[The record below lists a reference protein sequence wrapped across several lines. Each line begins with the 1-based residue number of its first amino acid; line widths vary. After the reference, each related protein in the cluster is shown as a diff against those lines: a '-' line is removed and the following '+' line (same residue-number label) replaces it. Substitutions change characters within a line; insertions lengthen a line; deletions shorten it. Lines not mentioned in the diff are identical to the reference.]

1 MSWSDQ
7 VFRYCERGSDPSFWA
22 EPLNAL
28 SNGAFLVAAMA
39 AAIALARQRRP
50 EPALGIWALIGLVFV
65 IGVGSLLF
73 HTFATRWSAQADVI
87 PIGIFML
94 AYLGYALRLYLKLG
108 WVWVALGLAVFIG
121 ALQLAGD
128 IQCRPGLF
136 SSSSAPGPCLNGTA
150 GYVPAFL
157 AMAGIGA
164 VLQIRKHPA
173 ARYLLLASVTFLIS
187 MVFRTVDVELCSLTR
202 VAGSAIGTH
211 FLWHLLN
218 ATTLYLLLMA
228 AVRHGHRPR
237 VIATAALGRHKE
249 PNSRTWWNR

>member
-1 MSWSDQ
+1 MSWRAQPVSWSDQ

-22 EPLNAL
+22 EPLNAV
-28 SNGAFLVAAMA
+28 SNGAFIIAAVAAG
-39 AAIALARQRRP
+39 ISFVRQPRP
-50 EPALGIWALIGLVFV
+50 EPAPGLAILITLVLV
-65 IGVGSLLF
+65 IGVGSFLF

-94 AYLGYALRLYLKLG
+94 AYLGYALRMYLKLG
-108 WVWVALGLAVFIG
+108 WVWVAVGLAVFIG

-128 IQCRPGLF
+128 VQCRPGLF

-157 AMAGIGA
+157 AMLGIGA
-164 VLQIRKHPA
+164 VLQVRGHRA
-173 ARYLLLASVTFLIS
+173 ASYLLLASATFLIS
-187 MVFRTVDVELCSLTR
+187 MVFRTVDLELCSLTR

-211 FLWHLLN
+211 FLWHFLN
-218 ATTLYLLLMA
+218 AATLYLLLMA

-237 VIATAALGRHKE
+237 A
-249 PNSRTWWNR
+249 